1 MTHWK
6 KLQNPDYI
14 GSWAF
19 DPGQEMVV
27 TISGVNQQEVI
38 GSDGK
43 RETCTIVHFAE
54 QIKPLILNTTN
65 AKAISKVAKSEYIED
80 WVGHKI
86 QLYVDRVRAFGEVVD
101 AVRVRPT
108 KPKPVQEI
116 PPCEHCGQALTPA
129 FGKDLAGLMEYSRA
143 NTGKIL
149 CANCLKEEA
158 AKRAAGGDRP

>member
-6 KLQNPDYI
+6 KLTNPDYI

-19 DPGQEMVV
+19 DPGQEIVA
-27 TISGVNQQEVI
+27 TISGVNQQDVI

-43 RETCTIVHFAE
+43 KEVCTIVHFAE
-54 QIKPLILNTTN
+54 PIKPLILNTTN

-86 QLYVDRVRAFGEVVD
+86 QLYVERVRAFGETVD

-116 PPCEHCGQALTPA
+116 PPCQNCGQALKPA
-129 FGKDLAGLMEYSRA
+129 FGKELPALMEYSIA
-143 NTGKIL
+143 NTGRVL
-149 CANCLKEEA
+149 CASCLKEA
-158 AKRAAGGDRP
+158 AAARAGGDQA